1 MEALVDTAGQFI
13 PHLLGDAKS
22 SLFKITVD
30 NRYSLLKTREGK
42 LWDGGGDG
50 VGVFLV
56 VVAVVL
62 TVVAGVVVTVHRS
75 KPATYI
81 PCTSPPPC

>member
-1 MEALVDTAGQFI
+1 MVYTAGQFI
-13 PHLLGDAKS
+13 PHLLGDTKS

-42 LWDGGGDG
+42 LWDGDGDDG
-50 VGVFLV
+50 GVFLV

-62 TVVAGVVVTVHRS
+62 MVVAVVVVVTVHRS
-75 KPATYI
+75 LPTTHI